1 MLITFFLLLVHFL
14 NCVIEAHLGT
24 CFSLFLHLELN
35 CIATRVILTGYL
47 EVLKA
52 ERSLMELDQESITE
66 GNLENSPICGN

>member
-1 MLITFFLLLVHFL
+1 MLITFFLLPVHFL

-24 CFSLFLHLELN
+24 GFSLFLHLEWN
-35 CIATRVILTGYL
+35 RIATRVILTGYL

-52 ERSLMELDQESITE
+52 ERTLMELNQQSITE